1 MDDNVQNIRSGRAL
15 AGFGKFFSGLGL
27 VIAAIGAILGGAVP
41 VIVVGVVLLIIGG
54 LMGSVGGKKLQGAAQ
69 GGLAQ
74 GGLAQAAMEQV
85 LEEAEYRPGSCID
98 GGKFAES
105 GLGLPSADNVGGSG
119 LVCGKYHGRPLEISN
134 LELSNTQAYQNPET
148 EVWEDRE
155 LPIFKGQW
163 MAADLGRTLP
173 CDVQAAPKGKLARL
187 LGREGFTSE
196 NPEFDRRFNVR
207 CENPTAGQS
216 LLSSRVMDQL
226 LKMGSVYLSVKADGR
241 VFAAIQTDDLL
252 FDAGKGRPEGLTQ
265 RFVDQLRVFTDLL
278 DAMKG

>member
-1 MDDNVQNIRSGRAL
+1 MDNNVQNIRSGRAL
-15 AGFGKFFSGLGL
+15 KGFGKVLSGLGL

-54 LMGSVGGKKLQGAAQ
+54 LMSSASGKKLQGA
-69 GGLAQ
+69 AQ

-148 EVWEDRE
+148 EV
-155 LPIFKGQW
+155 
-163 MAADLGRTLP
+163 
-173 CDVQAAPKGKLARL
+173 
-187 LGREGFTSE
+187 
-196 NPEFDRRFNVR
+196 
-207 CENPTAGQS
+207 
-216 LLSSRVMDQL
+216 
-226 LKMGSVYLSVKADGR
+226 
-241 VFAAIQTDDLL
+241 
-252 FDAGKGRPEGLTQ
+252 
-265 RFVDQLRVFTDLL
+265 
-278 DAMKG
+278 

>member
-15 AGFGKFFSGLGL
+15 KGFGKVLSGLGL

-41 VIVVGVVLLIIGG
+41 VIVVGVALLIIGG
-54 LMGSVGGKKLQGAAQ
+54 LMSSAGGKKLQGA
-69 GGLAQ
+69 AQ

-119 LVCGKYHGRPLEISN
+119 LVCGKYHGRHLEISN

-207 CENPTAGQS
+207 CENPAAGQS
-216 LLSSRVMDQL
+216 LLSPRVMDQL

-265 RFVDQLRVFTDLL
+265 RDRKSVV
-278 DAMKG
+278 

>member
-1 MDDNVQNIRSGRAL
+1 MDNNVQNIRSGRAL
-15 AGFGKFFSGLGL
+15 KGFGKVLSGLGL
-27 VIAAIGAILGGAVP
+27 VIAAIGAISGGAVP

-54 LMGSVGGKKLQGAAQ
+54 LMSSAGGKKLQGAD
-69 GGLAQ
+69 Q

-163 MAADLGRTLP
+163 MAADLGRSPLR
-173 CDVQAAPKGKLARL
+173 CAGSAQGQAGPPAGPGGLHLGKS
-187 LGREGFTSE
+187 G
-196 NPEFDRRFNVR
+196 V
-207 CENPTAGQS
+207 
-216 LLSSRVMDQL
+216 
-226 LKMGSVYLSVKADGR
+226 
-241 VFAAIQTDDLL
+241 
-252 FDAGKGRPEGLTQ
+252 
-265 RFVDQLRVFTDLL
+265 
-278 DAMKG
+278 

>member
-1 MDDNVQNIRSGRAL
+1 MDNNVQNIRSGRAL
-15 AGFGKFFSGLGL
+15 KGFGKVLSGLGL

-54 LMGSVGGKKLQGAAQ
+54 LMSSAGGKKLQGA
-69 GGLAQ
+69 AQ

-119 LVCGKYHGRPLEISN
+119 LVCGKYHGWPLEISN

-155 LPIFKGQW
+155 LPVFKGQW

-173 CDVQAAPKGKLARL
+173 CDVQAAPK
-187 LGREGFTSE
+187 
-196 NPEFDRRFNVR
+196 
-207 CENPTAGQS
+207 
-216 LLSSRVMDQL
+216 
-226 LKMGSVYLSVKADGR
+226 
-241 VFAAIQTDDLL
+241 AIQNQNP
-252 FDAGKGRPEGLTQ
+252 APYG
-265 RFVDQLRVFTDLL
+265 
-278 DAMKG
+278 

>member
-1 MDDNVQNIRSGRAL
+1 MDNNVQNIRSGRAL
-15 AGFGKFFSGLGL
+15 KGFGKVLSGLGL
-27 VIAAIGAILGGAVP
+27 VIAAIGAISGGAVP

-54 LMGSVGGKKLQGAAQ
+54 LMSSAGGKKLQGAD
-69 GGLAQ
+69 Q

-98 GGKFAES
+98 GRKFAES

-163 MAADLGRTLP
+163 MAADLGRALP
-173 CDVQAAPKGKLARL
+173 CDVQAAPRASWPACWA
-187 LGREGFTSE
+187 GRASPRKIRSLTGGSMSDAKIPPPGSPCCPPGSWTS
-196 NPEFDRRFNVR
+196 
-207 CENPTAGQS
+207 C
-216 LLSSRVMDQL
+216 
-226 LKMGSVYLSVKADGR
+226 
-241 VFAAIQTDDLL
+241 
-252 FDAGKGRPEGLTQ
+252 
-265 RFVDQLRVFTDLL
+265 
-278 DAMKG
+278 

>member
-1 MDDNVQNIRSGRAL
+1 M
-15 AGFGKFFSGLGL
+15 
-27 VIAAIGAILGGAVP
+27 P

-54 LMGSVGGKKLQGAAQ
+54 LMSSAGGKKLQGAAQ

-74 GGLAQAAMEQV
+74 AAMEQV
-85 LEEAEYRPGSCID
+85 LGEAEYRPGSCID

-119 LVCGKYHGRPLEISN
+119 LVCGKYHGRSLEISN

-155 LPIFKGQW
+155 LPVFKGQW

-207 CENPTAGQS
+207 CENLTAGQS
-216 LLSSRVMDQL
+216 LLSPRVMDQL

-252 FDAGKGRPEGLTQ
+252 FDARKGRPEGLTQ
-265 RFVDQLRVFTDLL
+265 RFADQLRVFTDLL
-278 DAMKG
+278 DALKG

>member
-54 LMGSVGGKKLQGAAQ
+54 LMGSAGGKKLQGAAQ
-69 GGLAQ
+69 GGLV
-74 GGLAQAAMEQV
+74 QAAMEQV

-98 GGKFAES
+98 SGKFVES

-207 CENPTAGQS
+207 CENLTAGQS
-216 LLSSRVMDQL
+216 LLSPRVMDQL
-226 LKMGSVYLSVKADGR
+226 LKWAVSISASR
-241 VFAAIQTDDLL
+241 PTAACL
-252 FDAGKGRPEGLTQ
+252 RPSRQMSCCLTPE
-265 RFVDQLRVFTDLL
+265 RAARR
-278 DAMKG
+278 A

>member
-54 LMGSVGGKKLQGAAQ
+54 LMGSAGGKKLQGAAQ

-74 GGLAQAAMEQV
+74 AAMEQE

-163 MAADLGRTLP
+163 MAADLGRSIS
-173 CDVQAAPKGKLARL
+173 CNVQVAPKGKLARL
-187 LGREGFTSE
+187 LGRDSFNSE
-196 NPEFDRRFNVR
+196 NPEFDRRFSIQYD
-207 CENPTAGQS
+207 NPAAVQS
-216 LLSSRVMDQL
+216 VLSPRVMDQL

-241 VFAAIQTDDLL
+241 VFAAIQTVDLL
-252 FDAGKGRPEGLTQ
+252 FGAGKGRADSLTQ
-265 RFVDQLRVFTDLL
+265 RFVGQLRVFTDLL
-278 DAMKG
+278 DALKG

>member
-1 MDDNVQNIRSGRAL
+1 MDNNVQNIRSGRAL
-15 AGFGKFFSGLGL
+15 KGFGKVLSGLGL

-54 LMGSVGGKKLQGAAQ
+54 LMSSASGKKLQGA
-69 GGLAQ
+69 AQ

-173 CDVQAAPKGKLARL
+173 AMCRQRPRASWPACWA
-187 LGREGFTSE
+187 GRAS
-196 NPEFDRRFNVR
+196 PRKIR
-207 CENPTAGQS
+207 S
-216 LLSSRVMDQL
+216 LTG
-226 LKMGSVYLSVKADGR
+226 GSMSGAKIPPPGSLCCPPGSW
-241 VFAAIQTDDLL
+241 ISC
-252 FDAGKGRPEGLTQ
+252 
-265 RFVDQLRVFTDLL
+265 
-278 DAMKG
+278 